1 MVPQTDNVTRSLR
14 VGWPARTPTSMALVV
29 GSVAF
34 AVRYALTGAIEN
46 DHFVT
51 FARAVQVLYG
61 DLPVRDFEDPGF
73 PLSYLL
79 STAVA
84 AVFGPSLLVNV
95 LLCVLLLAVT
105 SAVTYL
111 LVFRATESQTAAIVA
126 GAFTVAVSPRLY
138 NATKVIVPVVAIWLS
153 WRYADNPRPRRLV
166 ALALWSAVAFLL
178 RHDYLIYVA
187 LGNIVLL
194 ITCHS
199 RVPRRAALRVAAY
212 AVLSLLF
219 ILPWLLYVQLHEGL
233 PSYFSSAL
241 RFTVAEGRRTAT
253 GSLPWVFFAFAA
265 IPVAGVIVSFRRG
278 LHLSR
283 GELASAAVML
293 LSLDVVF
300 LRDVLAA
307 RIPDVAAP
315 TAIVA
320 AAAAAHVLSTRTVTR
335 GAMIAAILIVALQIT
350 TKTSAPP
357 EPARAFRRLSDITQR
372 LRRVSPEIMPNP
384 SLAPLVGYL
393 ARCTGLD
400 DRVVVAGFGP
410 EIPLLAHR
418 PFAARLP
425 SWIPGYYDDSAE
437 VDRALMQLDHERL
450 GAAVFLDG
458 SMVVARFWPA
468 LLQAIRAR
476 GFEEYAVAAVNSR
489 VRVWL
494 PHATDA
500 PRDSATNLPCSAH

>member
-1 MVPQTDNVTRSLR
+1 
-14 VGWPARTPTSMALVV
+14 MAVVV

-51 FARAVQVLYG
+51 FARAIQVLHG
-61 DLPVRDFEDPGF
+61 DWPVRDFEDPGF

-84 AVFGPSLLVNV
+84 ALFGPSLFVNV
-95 LLCVLLLAVT
+95 LLCILLLAVT

-126 GAFTVAVSPRLY
+126 SAFTVAISPRLY
-138 NATKVIVPVVAIWLS
+138 NATKVIVPVVAIWLA
-153 WRYADNPRPRRLV
+153 WRYAENPRGRRLV
-166 ALALWSAVAFLL
+166 GLAIWSAVAFLL

-187 LGNIVLL
+187 LGTIVLL
-194 ITCHS
+194 IACHS
-199 RVPRRAALRVAAY
+199 RVPRQATLRVAAY
-212 AVLSLLF
+212 AALSLLF
-219 ILPWLLYVQLHEGL
+219 ILPWLLYVHVVEGL
-233 PSYFSSAL
+233 PEYFSSAV
-241 RFTVAEGRRTAT
+241 RFTAAEGRRTAT
-253 GSLPWVFFAFAA
+253 GSLPWLFFAFVAV
-265 IPVAGVIVSFRRG
+265 PVAGLIISFRRG

-283 GELASAAVML
+283 GELASAAVMV
-293 LSLDVVF
+293 LSLDIVF

-320 AAAAAHVLSTRTVTR
+320 AATAAHVLSTRAVTR
-335 GAMIAAILIVALQIT
+335 GALMAAMLIIVVQIT

-357 EPARAFRRLSDITQR
+357 QPAVAFRRVTDITRR

-384 SLAPLVGYL
+384 SLAPLVEYL
-393 ARCTGLD
+393 ARCTEPG
-400 DRVVVAGFGP
+400 DRILVAGFGP
-410 EIPLLAHR
+410 EIPVLAHR

-425 SWIPGYYDDSAE
+425 TWIPGYYDDRAE
-437 VDRALMQLDHERL
+437 IDRALMQLGRERL

-458 SMVVARFWPA
+458 SMAVARFWPA
-468 LLQAIRAR
+468 LLQAIRSR
-476 GFEEYAVAAVNSR
+476 GFDEYTVAPVNSR
-489 VRVWL
+489 MRVWL
-494 PHATDA
+494 PHVADTGRDAATD
-500 PRDSATNLPCSAH
+500 LPCSSH

>member
-1 MVPQTDNVTRSLR
+1 
-14 VGWPARTPTSMALVV
+14 MAVVV

-46 DHFVT
+46 DHFVI

-61 DLPVRDFEDPGF
+61 DWPVRDFEDPGF

-84 AVFGPSLLVNV
+84 TLFGPSLLVNV
-95 LLCVLLLAVT
+95 LLCILLLAVT

-126 GAFTVAVSPRLY
+126 AAFTVAVSPRLY
-138 NATKVIVPVVAIWLS
+138 NATKVIVPVVAIWLA
-153 WRYADNPRPRRLV
+153 WRYADNPRTRRLV
-166 ALALWSAVAFLL
+166 AVAIWSAVAFLL

-194 ITCHS
+194 IAHHG
-199 RVPRRAALRVAAY
+199 RVPREAMLRVAAY
-212 AVLSLLF
+212 SALSLLC
-219 ILPWLLYVQLHEGL
+219 ILPWLLYVQANEGL
-233 PSYFSSAL
+233 PAYFSSAL
-241 RFTVAEGRRTAT
+241 RFTAAEGRRTAA

-265 IPVAGVIVSFRRG
+265 IPVAGLIVSFRRG

-315 TAIVA
+315 TAVVA
-320 AAAAAHVLSTRTVTR
+320 AATAAHVLSTRAVTR
-335 GAMIAAILIVALQIT
+335 GALIAAIVIIVVQVT
-350 TKTSAPP
+350 TTTSAPP
-357 EPARAFRRLSDITQR
+357 QPAVAFRRLSDITQR

-384 SLAPLVGYL
+384 SLAPLVDYL
-393 ARCTGLD
+393 ARCTD
-400 DRVVVAGFGP
+400 PNDRILVAGFGP
-410 EIPLLAHR
+410 EIPALAHR
-418 PFAARLP
+418 PFAARIP
-425 SWIPGYYDDSAE
+425 TWFPGYYDDRADVE
-437 VDRALMQLDHERL
+437 RALVQLDHERL

-458 SMVVARFWPA
+458 SMVVSRFWPA
-468 LLQAIRAR
+468 LLQSIRSR
-476 GFEEYAVAAVNSR
+476 GFEEYTSAPINSR

-494 PHATDA
+494 PHVADARRDAATD
-500 PRDSATNLPCSAH
+500 LPCSPH

>member
-1 MVPQTDNVTRSLR
+1 VVPQTDNVTRSLR
-14 VGWPARTPTSMALVV
+14 VRWPARTPTSMAVVV

-51 FARAVQVLYG
+51 FTRAVQVLYA
-61 DLPVRDFEDPGF
+61 DRPVRDFEDPGF

-95 LLCVLLLAVT
+95 LLCILLLAVT
-105 SAVTYL
+105 SAITYL

-126 GAFTVAVSPRLY
+126 GAFTVAISPRLY
-138 NATKVIVPVVAIWLS
+138 NATKVIVPVVAIWLA

-166 ALALWSAVAFLL
+166 VLAVWTAVAFLL
-178 RHDYLIYVA
+178 RHDYLVYVA

-194 ITCHS
+194 IACHS
-199 RVPRRAALRVAAY
+199 RVPREAALRVSVYAA
-212 AVLSLLF
+212 LSLLF
-219 ILPWLLYVQLHEGL
+219 ILPWLLYVQAYEGL
-233 PSYFSSAL
+233 PEYFASAV
-241 RFTVAEGRRTAT
+241 RFTAAEGRRTAA
-253 GSLPWVFFAFAA
+253 GSLPWLFFAFVA
-265 IPVAGVIVSFRRG
+265 IPAAGLIVSFRRG
-278 LHLSR
+278 LHLNR
-283 GELASAAVML
+283 GQLASAAVML
-293 LSLDVVF
+293 LSLDLVF

-315 TAIVA
+315 TAVVA
-320 AAAAAHVLSTRTVTR
+320 AATAAHVLSTRAVTR
-335 GAMIAAILIVALQIT
+335 GAMIAAMLIVVFQFT
-350 TKTSAPP
+350 TKTSQPP
-357 EPARAFRRLSDITQR
+357 QPADAFRRLSDITQR

-393 ARCTGLD
+393 AHCTGPD
-400 DRVVVAGFGP
+400 DRILVAGFGP
-410 EIPLLAHR
+410 EIPVLAHR

-425 SWIPGYYDDSAE
+425 TWIPGYYDDRAE
-437 VDRALMQLDHERL
+437 INRALMQLGRERL

-468 LLQAIRAR
+468 LLQAIRDR
-476 GFEEYAVAAVNSR
+476 GFEEYTVAPINSR

-494 PHATDA
+494 PQAVDTRRDA
-500 PRDSATNLPCSAH
+500 ATNLPCPPH